1 MVMSRYPRKT
11 SAEAWRQLLETIARV
26 YRLDVLADW
35 LARQRLT
42 IWLDAHMPTLPWPWW
57 RVWLGIAYVYT
68 AVIVALFVWAIVTGR
83 LP

>member
-1 MVMSRYPRKT
+1 MTDP
-11 SAEAWRQLLETIARV
+11 AQAWRELVLTIARV

-42 IWLDAHMPTLPWPWW
+42 IWLGEHVPELPVPWW
-57 RVWLGIAYVYT
+57 RIWAWIAYAYT
-68 AVIVALFVWAIVTGR
+68 AVIVALFAWAFLTGR